1 MAKLKQGG
9 STKKQMDYAKKRIF
23 TTGKNKQQL
32 ALEAGFSRAVSAT
45 PKSKIEDTPGFKNA
59 VSKLAVK
66 SNNLAL
72 SILEEFDKRGVR
84 GFTNKELMMALDSI
98 GRAWDRFTAPPKH
111 HKKIDPEYDN
121 GKNPL
126 RTIILQTVNKQTI
139 ANPGEIKDAV
149 VNDGEVVEDKV
160 VDNVEGGDDDEF

>member
-1 MAKLKQGG
+1 M
-9 STKKQMDYAKKRIF
+9 
-23 TTGKNKQQL
+23 
-32 ALEAGFSRAVSAT
+32 V
-45 PKSKIEDTPGFKNA
+45 
-59 VSKLAVK
+59 
-66 SNNLAL
+66 
-72 SILEEFDKRGVR
+72 
-84 GFTNKELMMALDSI
+84 LDSI
-98 GRAWDRFTAPPKH
+98 GRAWDRFTAPPNH

-160 VDNVEGGDDDEF
+160 VDNVEKGGDDEF